1 MSTRKYLKDRKK
13 FFVHLQKKEPNNL
26 KYSHII
32 DELDFLLEALV
43 EFDKKK
49 ANGS

>member
-13 FFVHLQKKEPNNL
+13 FFVSLQKKEPTNL
-26 KYSHII
+26 TYSHII